1 MIFFELFYTFFL
13 IGLFTFGGGYAM
25 IPMIQEQVVS
35 KGWISESN
43 LTDFIAVSEATPGP
57 FAINI
62 STFVGNSV
70 GGVFG
75 AICSTI
81 GVILPSIIIILI
93 IAIIMK
99 KFMKNK
105 YVQGALSG
113 VRPVVLALILSTAF
127 VLFIKVLFFKGTSFK
142 GEFEFDIRSF
152 TLLVILSSM
161 LFIYKKVKKKNLGAI
176 KLLGLSAL
184 LGIIIFTV

>member
-1 MIFFELFYTFFL
+1 
-13 IGLFTFGGGYAM
+13 M

-93 IAIIMK
+93 IAMIMK
-99 KFMKNK
+99 KFMKKIAIGLTAMMMTFSLAACGDKKEETTAAGSQDAAQKQKEDAFVFHSLFSAKKRKKQEPRDQNRVFSRGRSSQK
-105 YVQGALSG
+105 YV
-113 VRPVVLALILSTAF
+113 
-127 VLFIKVLFFKGTSFK
+127 FIRFCFF
-142 GEFEFDIRSF
+142 ICRS
-152 TLLVILSSM
+152 
-161 LFIYKKVKKKNLGAI
+161 
-176 KLLGLSAL
+176 
-184 LGIIIFTV
+184 

>member
-25 IPMIQEQVVS
+25 IPMIEEQVVS
-35 KGWISESN
+35 KGWVSESA
-43 LTDFIAVSEATPGP
+43 LTDFIAVSESTPGP
-57 FAINI
+57 FALNI

-75 AICSTI
+75 AICATV
-81 GVILPSIIIILI
+81 GVILPSLIIIVI
-93 IAIIMK
+93 IAMIMK

-105 YVQGALSG
+105 YVQGALGG
-113 VRPVVLALILSTAF
+113 VRPIVLALILSTTI
-127 VLFIKVLFFKGTSFK
+127 VLSIKVIFFRNNSLQ
-142 GEFEFDIRSF
+142 GEFEFDLRSF
-152 TLLVILSSM
+152 TLLLILSSF
-161 LFIYKKVKKKNLGAI
+161 LVIYRKTHKKSLGSL

>member
-70 GGVFG
+70 GGFFG

-93 IAIIMK
+93 IAMIMK

-113 VRPVVLALILSTAF
+113 VRPVVLALILSTAL
-127 VLFIKVLFFKGTSFK
+127 VLFIKVLFFRGTSFK

>member
-35 KGWISESN
+35 KGWITESS

-75 AICSTI
+75 AICSTV

-93 IAIIMK
+93 IAMIMK
-99 KFMKNK
+99 KFMMNK

-113 VRPVVLALILSTAF
+113 VRPVVLALILSTAL
-127 VLFIKVLFFKGTSFK
+127 VLFIKVLFFRGTSFK

>member
-35 KGWISESN
+35 KGWITESS

-93 IAIIMK
+93 IAMIMK

-113 VRPVVLALILSTAF
+113 VRPVVLALILSTAL
-127 VLFIKVLFFKGTSFK
+127 VLFIKVLFFRGTSLK

>member
-25 IPMIQEQVVS
+25 IPMIEEQVVS
-35 KGWISESN
+35 KGWVSESA
-43 LTDFIAVSEATPGP
+43 LTDFIAVSESTPGP
-57 FAINI
+57 FALNI

-75 AICSTI
+75 AICATV
-81 GVILPSIIIILI
+81 GVILPSLIIIVI
-93 IAIIMK
+93 IAMIMK

-105 YVQGALSG
+105 YVQGALGG
-113 VRPVVLALILSTAF
+113 VRPIVLALILSTTI
-127 VLFIKVLFFKGTSFK
+127 VLTIKVIFFRDNSLQ
-142 GEFEFDIRSF
+142 GEFEFDLRSF
-152 TLLVILSSM
+152 TLLLILSSF
-161 LFIYKKVKKKNLGAI
+161 LVIYRKTHKKSLGSL

>member
-35 KGWISESN
+35 KGWITESS

-75 AICSTI
+75 AICSTV

-93 IAIIMK
+93 IAMIMK

-105 YVQGALSG
+105 YVQGALKG
-113 VRPVVLALILSTAF
+113 VRPVVLALILSTAL
-127 VLFIKVLFFKGTSFK
+127 VLFIKVLFFKGNSFK
-142 GEFEFDIRSF
+142 GEWEFDIRSF

>member
-1 MIFFELFYTFFL
+1 MIYFQLFYTFFL

-25 IPMIQEQVVS
+25 IPMIQEQIVGN
-35 KGWISESN
+35 GWITEKA
-43 LTDFIAVSEATPGP
+43 LTDFIAISEATPGP

-75 AICSTI
+75 AICTTV

-93 IAIIMK
+93 IAMIMK
-99 KFMKNK
+99 RFMKNR
-105 YVQGALSG
+105 YVQGALKG
-113 VRPVVLALILSTAF
+113 VRPIVLALILATAIM
-127 VLFIKVLFFKGTSFK
+127 LFIKVIFFRGNSFK
-142 GEFEFDIRSF
+142 GEWEFDMRSF
-152 TLLVILSSM
+152 TLLIILSSM
-161 LFIYKKVKKKNLGAI
+161 MFIYKKVRKKSLGAI

>member
-35 KGWISESN
+35 KGWINESS

-57 FAINI
+57 FAINV

-93 IAIIMK
+93 IAMIMK

-105 YVQGALSG
+105 YVQGALKG
-113 VRPVVLALILSTAF
+113 VRPVVLALILSTAL
-127 VLFIKVLFFKGTSFK
+127 VLFIKVLFFKGNSFK
-142 GEFEFDIRSF
+142 GEWEFDIRSF

>member
-35 KGWISESN
+35 KGWITESS

-93 IAIIMK
+93 IAMIMK

-105 YVQGALSG
+105 YVQGALKG
-113 VRPVVLALILSTAF
+113 VRPVVLALILSTAL
-127 VLFIKVLFFKGTSFK
+127 VLFIKVLFFKGNSFK
-142 GEFEFDIRSF
+142 GEWEFDIRSF

>member
-25 IPMIQEQVVS
+25 IPMIQEQVVG

-43 LTDFIAVSEATPGP
+43 LTDFIAVSEVTPGP
-57 FAINI
+57 FALNI
-62 STFVGNSV
+62 STFVGNTV

-75 AICSTI
+75 AICATV
-81 GVILPSIIIILI
+81 GVILPSLIIIILI
-93 IAIIMK
+93 AMIMK

-105 YVQGALSG
+105 FVQGALFG
-113 VRPVVLALILSTAF
+113 VKPIVLALILSTALI
-127 VLFIKVLFFKGTSFK
+127 LFIKVVFFNGNAIKGDLS
-142 GEFEFDIRSF
+142 FDIKSL
-152 TLLVILSSM
+152 TLLFILAGL
-161 LFIYKKVKKKNLGAI
+161 LFIYKKTHKKNLGAI

-184 LGIIIFTV
+184 LGIVIFTI

>member
-35 KGWISESN
+35 KGWISESS
-43 LTDFIAVSEATPGP
+43 LTDFIAVSECTPGP

-70 GGVFG
+70 GGAFG
-75 AICSTI
+75 AICATV

-93 IAIIMK
+93 IAMIMK

-105 YVQGALSG
+105 YVQGALKG
-113 VRPVVLALILSTAF
+113 VRPIVLALILSTAL
-127 VLFIKVLFFKGTSFK
+127 VLFIKVMFFRGNSLL

-152 TLLVILSSM
+152 TLLVILSSL
-161 LFIYKKVKKKNLGAI
+161 LFIYKKVHKKSLGAI

-184 LGIIIFTV
+184 LGIIIFTI

>member
-35 KGWISESN
+35 KGWITESS

-93 IAIIMK
+93 IAMIMK

-105 YVQGALSG
+105 YVQGALFG
-113 VRPVVLALILSTAF
+113 VRPVVLALILSTAL
-127 VLFIKVLFFKGTSFK
+127 VLFIKVLFFRGTSLK

-152 TLLVILSSM
+152 TLLAILSSM

>member
-70 GGVFG
+70 GGTFG
-75 AICSTI
+75 AICATI

-93 IAIIMK
+93 IAMIMK

-105 YVQGALSG
+105 YVQGALNG
-113 VRPVVLALILSTAF
+113 VRPIVLALILSTA
-127 VLFIKVLFFKGTSFK
+127 LMLLIKVIFLKGNSFN
-142 GEFEFDIRSF
+142 GEWEFDIRSF
-152 TLLVILSSM
+152 ALLIILSGM
-161 LFIYKKVKKKNLGAI
+161 LFIYKKVRNKSLGAI

>member
-93 IAIIMK
+93 IAMIMK

-113 VRPVVLALILSTAF
+113 VRPVVLALILSTAL
-127 VLFIKVLFFKGTSFK
+127 VLFIKVLFFRGTSFK

-152 TLLVILSSM
+152 TLLVILSSI
-161 LFIYKKVKKKNLGAI
+161 LFIYKKVRKKSLGAI

>member
-35 KGWISESN
+35 KGWITESN

-70 GGVFG
+70 GGAFG
-75 AICSTI
+75 AVCATI

-93 IAIIMK
+93 IAMIMK
-99 KFMKNK
+99 KFLKNK
-105 YVQGALSG
+105 YVQGALKG
-113 VRPVVLALILSTAF
+113 VRPVVLALILATA
-127 VLFIKVLFFKGTSFK
+127 LMLLIKVMIFKGTSFK
-142 GEFEFDIRSF
+142 GEWEFDIRSF
-152 TLLVILSSM
+152 ALLIILSGI
-161 LFIYKKVKKKNLGAI
+161 LFIYKKVRKKNLGAI